1 MASIP
6 FADNYLAGSLLTLLL
21 PVCLLIA
28 IAVWYVIAVKKV
40 PETPSSSPSLPS
52 SDVLAAAS
60 AQGAEPGS
68 PPGAQPASPTATEPT
83 TEASPAPTQSATE
96 PGPETSPTE
105 PPATGD

>member
-40 PETPSSSPSLPS
+40 PDTPSSSPSLPS
-52 SDVLAAAS
+52 SEVVAAAS

-68 PPGAQPASPTATEPT
+68 SAGAQSASPTATESN
-83 TEASPAPTQSATE
+83 TEPSPAATPTATE
-96 PGPETSPTE
+96 PGPENSATE